1 MAKRVTHEGG
11 CDELHFDRNH
21 VCDKG
26 CPRAHRVVRYGIEE
40 TKARRAFF
48 AAAER
53 VAMRN
58 TKADMLALVRALS
71 DWKRVEKARGR

>member
-1 MAKRVTHEGG
+1 MARVYHEGWLTEDG
-11 CDELHFDRNH
+11 PVSRK
-21 VCDKG
+21 VT
-26 CPRAHRVVRYGIEE
+26 RYDAEE

-58 TKADMLALVRALS
+58 TEADMLALVRALS
-71 DWKRVEKARGR
+71 DWKRVEKASGR